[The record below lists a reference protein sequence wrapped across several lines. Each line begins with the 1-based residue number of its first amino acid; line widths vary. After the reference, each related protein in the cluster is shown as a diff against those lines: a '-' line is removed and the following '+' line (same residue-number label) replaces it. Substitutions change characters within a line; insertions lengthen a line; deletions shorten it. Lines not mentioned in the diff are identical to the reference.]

1 MRNIYHKL
9 LLVCVLIG
17 LFLFVGVPIGH
28 ADVGEDDDPETT
40 EVVVK
45 LNPTGG
51 TNIEAINA
59 AYGTITIEVL
69 VGSAGIYRLR
79 VPAATTADKIANEMQ
94 GDGRLLYAEPN
105 YSSEAPEGNPRH
117 IGSWGGADE
126 GGSAE
131 QYAFDMLG
139 LPDAHQF
146 RRGQGVVVAVLDTG
160 VQLDHPDLAG
170 SWTTARYD
178 FIDDD
183 DNPTDVSDGQD
194 NDGDGHFDEAFGHGT
209 HVSGIVHLTAPEAKI
224 MPLRVL
230 EADGHGNIFVI
241 AEAIQFAVDNGAD
254 IISLSLGSAQES
266 ELMEDVIKD
275 VIEAHDVVVV
285 AAAGNLGS
293 NEKQFPASEEEV
305 LAVTSIDER
314 SRKSDFANYGEWID
328 VAAPGEAILSSFP
341 VSDQATWSG
350 TSMAVPFVSGHAALI
365 RSALPA
371 MQSTE
376 VMAYIRASAQSLD
389 SLNPS
394 FEDEL
399 GTGRINIGGSIRAI
413 CTEDG
418 TCSLPDLTGEI
429 VLESR
434 AVVESRPG
442 AGFVGV
448 WTIGGHTFV
457 ADTSTEIREE
467 DGALVIGACAD
478 VEYLNASPYTALEI
492 RSRERDKCPVGP
504 TIPPLNRN
512 LYLPVITR

>member
-1 MRNIYHKL
+1 MRNLYHKL
-9 LLVCVLIG
+9 LPVCVLIG
-17 LFLFVGVPIGH
+17 LLLFVGVPIGH
-28 ADVGEDDDPETT
+28 ADDGEDDDPETT

-45 LNPTGG
+45 LNPAGG
-51 TNIEAINA
+51 PSIDAINA
-59 AYGTITIEVL
+59 AYGTSTIEVL

-79 VPAATTADKIANEMQ
+79 VPAATTADSIANGMQ
-94 GDGRLLYAEPN
+94 GDARLLYAEPN

-117 IGSWGGADE
+117 IGSWGGPDD
-126 GGSAE
+126 GGAAE

-139 LPDAHQF
+139 LSDAHQL

-170 SWTTARYD
+170 TWTAARYD

-183 DNPTDVSDGQD
+183 DNPTDLADGQD

-241 AEAIQFAVDNGAD
+241 AEAIQFAVDNGAN

-266 ELMEDVIKD
+266 ELMEDILKD
-275 VIEAHDVVVV
+275 VIEDHDVVVV
-285 AAAGNLGS
+285 AAAGNLDS

-328 VAAPGEAILSSFP
+328 VAAPGEAILSAFP
-341 VSDQATWSG
+341 LSAHATWSG

-365 RSALPA
+365 RSALPT

-399 GTGRINIGGSIRAI
+399 GTGRVNIGGSIRAL
-413 CTEDG
+413 CNEDG
-418 TCSLPDLTGEI
+418 TCSAPNLSGAI

-434 AVVESRPG
+434 AVVDSRPTDG
-442 AGFVGV
+442 LVGT
-448 WTIGGHTFV
+448 WIIGDHAFV
-457 ADTSTEIREE
+457 ADTNTGFRQE
-467 DGALVIGACAD
+467 DGALAVGTCAD
-478 VEYLNASPYTALEI
+478 IEYLNTSPYTALEI
-492 RSRERDKCPVGP
+492 RSRERDKCPSILA
-504 TIPPLNRN
+504 TPPDDRK
-512 LYLPVITR
+512 LYIPVIVR